1 MDPGL
6 ATVVGMSI
14 AYIASFIG
22 LGLAWRAWHRRVED
36 GTGPDDPPVSPNRT
50 DRSGV
55 EEPGGRP

>member
-22 LGLAWRAWHRRVED
+22 LGLAWRAWNRRVD
-36 GTGPDDPPVSPNRT
+36 DAGPDEPPAPPRPDGSE
-50 DRSGV
+50 DD
-55 EEPGGRP
+55 PGGRP